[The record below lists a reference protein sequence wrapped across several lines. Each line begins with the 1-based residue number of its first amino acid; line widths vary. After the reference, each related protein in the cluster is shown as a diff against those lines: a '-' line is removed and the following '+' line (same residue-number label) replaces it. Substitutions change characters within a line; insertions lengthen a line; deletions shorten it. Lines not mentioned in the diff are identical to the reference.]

1 MSNLLNKNIILGVT
15 GGIAAY
21 KSAELTRLLIK
32 QGAHVRVVMT
42 PAACEFIQPLT
53 FQALSGNEVA
63 TQLLDEKAEAAMGH
77 IELARWADAIIV
89 APATADFI
97 AKLNAGFADNLLL
110 TLILACN
117 SPIFI
122 APAMNEKRYHQV
134 VTQNNINELK
144 AKRVI
149 VFGPGSGEQA
159 CGDVGLGRMLEAD
172 DLAEKLDNHYLPKCL
187 ANKQILITAGPTH
200 EAIDPVRYIANKSS
214 GKMGYAL
221 AQMAI
226 QAGAQVTLV
235 SGPVSL
241 EPPKQCSVIK
251 VNSAAEMYEKV
262 MLHIDKNTIFIACAA
277 VADYT
282 PSDAKD
288 QKIKKS
294 EDNLILNLSKTKD
307 ILADVAAL
315 NHPPFCVGFAAETQ
329 EVEHYAKKKLINK
342 KIDLIL
348 ANLVGQEQGGFASD
362 DNAIHAF
369 WSNGEKKFDMQPK
382 TQLAS
387 KIIKL
392 IAKLV

>member
-122 APAMNEKRYHQV
+122 APAMNEKMYHQV